1 MRGVTALRGTEPP
14 GRGRLHIQLHNRA
27 VAAPASMQ
35 QPPLVVGAEK
45 KPCQMGYGKSDE
57 GHGATEGGHGGCEQT
72 CDDEQ
77 PVAGT
82 ERVDANAFCI
92 LPSQE
97 QGVEG
102 LDIEQGGGHE
112 RQAKQTVEG
121 QHVESDAGEVAHAP
135 NHVVFHALIGGGQ
148 VEHSH
153 EGAAHVAHHHAG
165 DEEHRGRVDPLR
177 HGHQSR
183 GDRQGA

>member
-35 QPPLVVGAEK
+35 VGSSRLWL
-45 KPCQMGYGKSDE
+45 SDE

-153 EGAAHVAHHHAG
+153 QGAAHVAHHHAG